1 MERTIVTTLRGSV
14 VEEDVE
20 LTIVELGRAC
30 DASEEQIELWVLE
43 GVLAPSGP
51 SRQEWRFGGASLS
64 RVRLASRLARD
75 LELNASGVALAIE
88 LLDRIASLESRLE
101 C

>member
-20 LTIVELGRAC
+20 LSIVELGRAC

-43 GVLAPSGP
+43 GVLEPIGR
-51 SRQEWRFGGASLS
+51 SRQEWRFGGASLA
-64 RVRLASRLARD
+64 RVRLASRLTRD
-75 LELNASGVALAIE
+75 LALNASGVALAID
-88 LLDRIASLESRLE
+88 LLDRISSLESRLGG
-101 C
+101 

>member
-20 LTIVELGRAC
+20 LTLVELGRAC

-43 GVLAPSGP
+43 GVLEPSGR
-51 SRQEWRFGGASLS
+51 SRQEWRFSGGSMA
-64 RVRLASRLARD
+64 RVRLAARLARD
-75 LELNASGVALAIE
+75 LELNASGVALAID
-88 LLDRIASLESRLE
+88 LLDRISSLESRLGR
-101 C
+101 

>member
-14 VEEDVE
+14 VEEEIE

-51 SRQEWRFGGASLS
+51 SRQEWRFGGGSLA

-75 LELNASGVALAIE
+75 LELNASGVALAID
-88 LLDRIASLESRLE
+88 LLDRISSLESRLGR
-101 C
+101 